1 VCSVHLY
8 FMCGFTVP
16 NDQLSFEF
24 FKQSVNERGPTRQ
37 TIDFDCIAQQNS
49 WESIHPSLCALVRSI
64 FGTCLAVYNMV
75 MAIVYIRPVCS
86 CCQIGRLFE

>member
-64 FGTCLAVYNMV
+64 FWYMFGCLQYGNGHCLHQTSVFV
-75 MAIVYIRPVCS
+75 LSDRPPV
-86 CCQIGRLFE
+86 